1 MNEAAG
7 MGLVRFG
14 SSRDPLVMLERARP
28 HPQVQY
34 LRCYLADLQAR
45 SLLIES
51 NYFDRDYLSEFEA
64 FYATT
69 SVGYPNVCRRVHA
82 FSTPV
87 TRAIFER
94 AVGGDHAARQRLQDA
109 YLGHIV
115 LRPLPE
121 APVGRTVLTTYR
133 DPRAAS
139 GMPRVMNAAR
149 RYEAHVA
156 GLTLVVHGLA
166 WQQQDSAV
174 GACAT
179 VALWSMLHSSAFDD
193 HHAIPTTA
201 DITRASMPYSVKAAT
216 AFPANDGMHLE
227 QVCDVIRA
235 HGLAPVIISGLA
247 HVGFERS
254 LICPLIGS
262 FLRSGYPILAYCEVD
277 DQESSAHA
285 VCMVGF
291 RSPPLPSPQ
300 PGELVVADTNIE
312 HVYVHD
318 DNLGPN
324 ARFRV
329 EDDTAGDGTPRIA
342 LRADAPPP
350 GPAGRPTTNPSE
362 AYARLVP
369 TDLVVAVH
377 PDLRTSPGSL
387 ERAAIRAG
395 EWLPAALEL
404 AAGATRGMASRGL
417 MVSTRFVRLVD
428 YLDRELGAALAARHG
443 ALAAT
448 RLALCE
454 RIPPM
459 ARHIGIVRLS
469 AGAIPWLDVLYD
481 TSDNDRHLRPRAHV
495 VYQQQ
500 VEHLARLWSDVSD
513 PVDLGLRIRAW

>member
-1 MNEAAG
+1 MNGAAG
-7 MGLVRFG
+7 LTLVRFG
-14 SSRDPLVMLERARP
+14 SARDPLVLLERARP

-34 LRCYLADLQAR
+34 LRCYLDDLGTR
-45 SLLIES
+45 TFLIEA

-82 FSTPV
+82 FSATV
-87 TRAIFER
+87 SRDLLER
-94 AVGGDHAARQRLQDA
+94 AVGGDPDARSRLDEA

-121 APVGRTVLTTYR
+121 APIGRTVLRTYQ
-133 DPRAAS
+133 DPRAS
-139 GMPRVMNAAR
+139 QGMPRIMNAAR

-156 GLTLVVHGLA
+156 GLTLAVHGLA

-201 DITRASMPYSVKAAT
+201 EITRASVPFASSVGA

-227 QVCDVIRA
+227 QVCDVIRS
-235 HGLAPVIISGLA
+235 HGLTPVVIHGLD
-247 HVGFERS
+247 HVGFERRT
-254 LICPLIGS
+254 ICPVIGS
-262 FLRSGYPILAYCEVD
+262 FLRSGYPILAYCEFD

-285 VCMVGF
+285 VCLVGF
-291 RSPPLPSPQ
+291 RSPALEEGASDD
-300 PGELVVADTNIE
+300 LAVADANIE
-312 HVYVHD
+312 HVYIHD

-329 EDDTAGDGTPRIA
+329 VDDAAGDGSPRIV
-342 LRADAPPP
+342 LQADAPPP
-350 GPAGRPTTNPSE
+350 RTGQRPTTNPSE
-362 AYARLVP
+362 SYARLIP
-369 TDLVVAVH
+369 IDLIVAVH

-387 ERAAIRAG
+387 QRAAIRAG
-395 EWLPAALEL
+395 EWLPAALDL
-404 AAGATRGMASRGL
+404 AAIATPGL
-417 MVSTRFVRLVD
+417 VAHCVTVSTRFIRLVD
-428 YLDRELGAALAARHG
+428 YLDRELGAALAGRG
-443 ALAAT
+443 RALAAA

-459 ARHIGIVRLS
+459 ARHVGVARFS
-469 AGAIPWLDVLYD
+469 VGANPWMDVLYD

-495 VYQQQ
+495 VYQRQ
-500 VEHLARLWSDVSD
+500 VNELFRLWGEFSERI
-513 PVDLGLRIRAW
+513 DLGTRIRAW

>member
-7 MGLVRFG
+7 IGLVRFG
-14 SSRDPLVMLERARP
+14 SARDPLVVLERARA

-34 LRCYLADLQAR
+34 LRCYLADLGAR
-45 SLLIES
+45 TLLIEA

-82 FSTPV
+82 FATNV
-87 TRAIFER
+87 TRAMFEH
-94 AVGGDHAARQRLQDA
+94 AVGGDLAARRRLQEA

-121 APVGRTVLTTYR
+121 APVGRTVLTTYQ

-139 GMPRVMNAAR
+139 GTPRIMNAAR

-156 GLTLVVHGLA
+156 GLTLAVHGLA

-179 VALWSMLHSSAFDD
+179 IAMWSMLHSSAFDD

-201 DITRASMPYSVKAAT
+201 DITRASVPFASKAAT

-235 HGLAPVIISGLA
+235 HGLSPVIISGLP
-247 HVGFERS
+247 HVGFERR
-254 LICPLIGS
+254 LICPVIGS
-262 FLRSGYPILAYCEVD
+262 FLRSGYPILAYCEFD
-277 DQESSAHA
+277 DQASSAHA
-285 VCMVGF
+285 VCLVGF
-291 RSPPLPSPQ
+291 RSPPLSAAT

-324 ARFRV
+324 TRFRV
-329 EDDTAGDGTPRIA
+329 DDDTAGDGSPRIV
-342 LRADAPPP
+342 LRADAPPARN
-350 GPAGRPTTNPSE
+350 GGRPTTNPSE
-362 AYARLVP
+362 QYATLIP

-404 AAGATRGMASRGL
+404 AAHATSGMASIGVT
-417 MVSTRFVRLVD
+417 VSTRFVRLVD
-428 YLDRELGAALAARHG
+428 YLDRELGAVLGSRPQ

-459 ARHIGIVRLS
+459 ARHVGIVRLS
-469 AGAIPWLDVLYD
+469 AGSIPWMDVLYD

-495 VYQQQ
+495 VYQRQ
-500 VEHLARLWSDVSD
+500 VEQLTRLWSEVSN
-513 PVDLGLRIRAW
+513 PIDLGVRIRAW